1 MAAEVSEP
9 VRKIQK
15 FSRYARGFCIFFF
28 ITLGLVFVLG
38 ASTVL
43 FGKGMAG
50 AKINFGPYA
59 ITSDHFVTPATKA
72 WGMIVLV
79 AIFAIL
85 FTGLF
90 HLHRLFR
97 NFIAGRIYTQDNV
110 KHIWQLGTLSIEM
123 ALLQLVMPIIS
134 TALLSSGVI
143 DPSLVTPAPKGT
155 AYLFGSGVLPGFVTG
170 GIILL
175 ASWIMDLGRHTRDE
189 ADELRRDAELIV

>member
-1 MAAEVSEP
+1 MEAEVSDSI
-9 VRKIQK
+9 RKIQK
-15 FSRYARGFCIFFF
+15 FSRYARGFCIFFY
-28 ITLGLVFVLG
+28 ITLTLVFLAGVV
-38 ASTVL
+38 TVL
-43 FGKGMAG
+43 LGVRPG

-59 ITSDHFVTPATKA
+59 ITGDHFVTPATKA

-97 NFIAGRIYTQDNV
+97 NFIAGRIYTSDNV
-110 KHIWQLGTLSIEM
+110 NHIRQLGTLTLEM